1 MESINGI
8 FDKVLETE
16 DLIAD
21 VEQLLASFIDLEDK
35 LFKRRAAKVLK
46 IYNEMNLNQI
56 QREMFT
62 GDWRT
67 IFPRRFRITF

>member
-35 LFKRRAAKVLK
+35 LFKRRATKVLK

-56 QREMFT
+56 QREMVT
-62 GDWRT
+62 GEPFFQGDSESL
-67 IFPRRFRITF
+67 RR